1 MSSSIKVAAQ
11 RMNRKLSE
19 ERDSQRASLLANEA
33 VELFKVG
40 DKVQAS
46 RKLREAAAL
55 GHANPD
61 VQAAFLTIH
70 NDDQLNSP
78 LLDLVRRY
86 ALYHNNPAG
95 DEAVKYLK
103 GPEAANAA
111 PVALECMQILL
122 ECRQSTM
129 SDAQDFIVA
138 ELARQSP
145 AVREYLAAELQAST
159 TSFFDNVYERGDDA
173 ANCLR
178 SIVLDDKLWPTE
190 DVRLRVEDDLF
201 QLFLAKLM
209 ETGHDHDGRALKG
222 IALLLIADTQRL
234 HTFVDEEAFEAVMG
248 SLDLRLPA
256 DVRGQATLVLSK
268 YFEAAESTGQEYLA
282 KYVRSHV
289 ERRKG
294 DDLVL
299 AFSGSAHLFPVIP
312 HLVAQLFLT
321 DGFLASTMPLLDRK
335 FSSPIVHDAFLN
347 LLNAACIDGAC
358 RAAIAQY
365 CASWLSEKVS
375 NGTGKQPSVA
385 ATVLAKLRT
394 SGLGVKTGN
403 QRADKADDDVSELV
417 DLFKNSLAVVEEGK
431 TVSDSIEGLAYTSLK
446 SEVKESLAKD
456 RKFLKALLD
465 TLDEHHDSPE
475 VVVGGLSIISNLTQY
490 SPTLSEE
497 QKKISQL
504 KAYANATKPVEPSLL
519 ENDEHVRARCSAVV
533 EAGTVASLTRLNRG
547 RSPATAQLSDKILLS
562 LSKNPKDRGKL
573 AQQGAVKL
581 LVLHAQ
587 RSLKAEVSSQQNTD
601 AAHALARILISLNPA
616 HIFPGGSTP
625 DITDAIPPLVA
636 LLKPPSGEVLSDQP
650 RDLLPVFES
659 LLALTNLASAPNPNA
674 ASFITKSAWD
684 EVENLLL
691 GNNELIR
698 RAACELICN
707 LTVIPTGAEKFADG
721 TKRAAQRLHILV
733 AMADV
738 EDLPTR
744 RAAGGALAMLTEQYA
759 TVIAAILDL
768 KRAPEILLELCQD
781 EDTGVVHRG
790 LVIVRN
796 MVCCDEEDAQN
807 KNLALRARDAF
818 KKKDEIDKLKNALK
832 KTKEPELF
840 GIGVQALKVLVEK

>member
-1 MSSSIKVAAQ
+1 
-11 RMNRKLSE
+11 LGP
-19 ERDSQRASLLANEA
+19 ANAE
-33 VELFKVG
+33 
-40 DKVQAS
+40 
-46 RKLREAAAL
+46 
-55 GHANPD
+55 

-70 NDDQLNSP
+70 DDDQLNSP
-78 LLDLVRRY
+78 LLELVRRY
-86 ALYHNNPAG
+86 ALYHNNAAG
-95 DEAVKYLK
+95 DEAIKYLK
-103 GPEAANAA
+103 SSEAPNAA
-111 PVALECMQILL
+111 AVALECMRIMV

-129 SDAQDFIVA
+129 SDAQDFIIA
-138 ELARQSP
+138 ELSRQSP
-145 AVREYLAAELQAST
+145 AVREYLASELQAST

-178 SIVLDDKLWPTE
+178 SVVLDDKLWPTE
-190 DVRLRVEDDLF
+190 DARLRVEDDLF

-234 HTFVDEEAFEAVMG
+234 HTFVDEEAFEALMG

-268 YFEAAESTGQEYLA
+268 YFEAAESTGQGYLA
-282 KYVRSHV
+282 KYVKTHV
-289 ERRKG
+289 ERKKG

-299 AFSGSAHLFPVIP
+299 AFSGAAHLFPVIP

-321 DGFLASTMPLLDRK
+321 EGFLASTMPLLDRK

-347 LLNAACIDGAC
+347 LLNAACLDGAC
-358 RAAIAQY
+358 RTAIAQQ
-365 CASWLSEKVS
+365 CATWLSDKVS
-375 NGTGKQPSVA
+375 NGTGKQPAVA
-385 ATVLAKLRT
+385 ATILAKLRT
-394 SGLGVKTGN
+394 SGLGVKIGD
-403 QRADKADDDVSELV
+403 QKASKADDDVSELV
-417 DLFKNSLAVVEEGK
+417 DLFKNSLVVVEEGK

-465 TLDEHHDSPE
+465 TLDEHHESPE

-490 SPTLSEE
+490 APNLSEE
-497 QKKISQL
+497 QKKLSQL
-504 KAYANATKPVEPSLL
+504 KAYANATKPAEPSPL
-519 ENDEHVRARCSAVV
+519 EDEQHVRARCSGVV
-533 EAGTVASLTRLNRG
+533 EAGAVASLTRLNKG

-581 LVLHAQ
+581 LVSHAQ
-587 RSLKAEVSSQQNTD
+587 RSLHSDSHATID
-601 AAHALARILISLNPA
+601 AAHALARVLISLNPA

-625 DITDAIPPLVA
+625 DITDAVPPLAA
-636 LLKPPSGEVLSDQP
+636 LLKSPGTEGVLSNDQP

-659 LLALTNLASAPNPNA
+659 LLALTNLASAPNPSA
-674 ASFITKSAWD
+674 ASFIAKSAWD
-684 EVENLLL
+684 DIEDLLL
-691 GNNELIR
+691 GNNELVR

-707 LTVIPTGAEKFADG
+707 LVVIPPGAEKFADG
-721 TKRAAQRLHILV
+721 SKRAAQRLHILV

-744 RAAGGALAMLTEQYA
+744 RAAGGALAMLTELYA
-759 TVIAAILDL
+759 TAISAILEL
-768 KRAPEILLELCQD
+768 KRAPEILLELC
-781 EDTGVVHRG
+781 EDGDQGIVHRG

-796 MVCCDEEDAQN
+796 MLYCDAEDA
-807 KNLALRARDAF
+807 KYKDLALKAKQAF
-818 KKKDEIDKLKNALK
+818 RKDNGVEKLKSALK
-832 KTKEPELF
+832 RIRDPELL
-840 GIGVQALKVLVEK
+840 GIGVQALKVLVEN

>member
-1 MSSSIKVAAQ
+1 MSSDIKVAAQ

-33 VELFKVG
+33 VELSNAG
-40 DKVQAS
+40 NKVQAS

-61 VQAAFLTIH
+61 VQAAFFTIH
-70 NDDQLNSP
+70 HDDQSNSP
-78 LLDLVRRY
+78 LLELVRKY
-86 ALYHNNPAG
+86 ALYHNNAAG
-95 DEAVKYLK
+95 DEAVKYLRST
-103 GPEAANAA
+103 EAFNAA
-111 PVALECMQILL
+111 AVALECMQILI

-129 SDAQDFIVA
+129 SDAQDFIIA

-145 AVREYLAAELQAST
+145 EVRQYLATELQAST
-159 TSFFDNVYERGDDA
+159 TSFFDNIYDRGDDA

-178 SIVLDDKLWPTE
+178 SVVLDDKLWPTE
-190 DVRLRVEDDLF
+190 DARLRVEDDLF

-234 HTFVDEEAFEAVMG
+234 HTFVDREAFEALMG

-268 YFEAAESTGQEYLA
+268 YFEVDESIAQAYLSD
-282 KYVRSHV
+282 YVRIHV
-289 ERRKG
+289 ERKKG

-299 AFSGSAHLFPVIP
+299 AFSSAAHLFPVVP

-321 DGFLASTMPLLDRK
+321 EGFLVSTMPLLDKR
-335 FSSPIVHDAFLN
+335 FSRPIVHDAFLN
-347 LLNAACIDGAC
+347 LVNAACIDGAC
-358 RAAIAQY
+358 RAAIAQH
-365 CASWLSEKVS
+365 CATWLSDRVS
-375 NGTGKQPSVA
+375 NGTGKQPAVA

-394 SGLGVKTGN
+394 SGLGAKIGN
-403 QRADKADDDVSELV
+403 QRASVADDDVSELV
-417 DLFKNSLAVVEEGK
+417 DLFKNSLTVIEEGK

-456 RKFLKALLD
+456 RKFLKALLN

-475 VVVGGLSIISNLTQY
+475 VVVGGLSIICNLTQY
-490 SPTLSEE
+490 APNLSEE
-497 QKKISQL
+497 QKKMSQL
-504 KAYANATKPVEPSLL
+504 KAYANATKPAEPSPL
-519 ENDEHVRARCSAVV
+519 ENDEHVKARCSAVV
-533 EAGTVASLTRLNRG
+533 EAGAVASLTRLNKG

-562 LSKNPKDRGKL
+562 LSKNAKDRGKL

-581 LVLHAQ
+581 LVLHSQ
-587 RSLKAEVSSQQNTD
+587 KNLKSENQSQAKTD
-601 AAHALARILISLNPA
+601 AAHALARVLISLNPA

-625 DITDAIPPLVA
+625 DITDAVPPLVA
-636 LLKPPSGEVLSDQP
+636 LLRRPGGEVLSDQP

-674 ASFITKSAWD
+674 AVVILKSAWD
-684 EVENLLL
+684 EIEDLLL
-691 GNNELIR
+691 GHNEMVR

-707 LTVIPTGAEKFADG
+707 LVVFPAGAEKFADG
-721 TKRAAQRLHILV
+721 SKRAAQRLHILI

-744 RAAGGALAMLTEQYA
+744 RAAGGAIAMLTEQYA
-759 TVIAAILDL
+759 NVISAILDL
-768 KRAPEILLELCQD
+768 QRAPEIMLELCQD
-781 EDTGVVHRG
+781 DSPEVVHRG
-790 LVIVRN
+790 LVAVKN
-796 MVCCDEEDAQN
+796 MVCCDQEDAEN
-807 KNLALRARDAF
+807 KSLALRAREAF
-818 KKKDEIDKLKNALK
+818 KKEDGVENLKTALK
-832 KTKEPELF
+832 ETKEPELL

>member
-1 MSSSIKVAAQ
+1 MFFSQKWFNPS
-11 RMNRKLSE
+11 LSPLQE
-19 ERDSQRASLLANEA
+19 
-33 VELFKVG
+33 
-40 DKVQAS
+40 AS

-78 LLDLVRRY
+78 LLELVRRY

-95 DEAVKYLK
+95 DEAVKYLRSS
-103 GPEAANAA
+103 EASNAA
-111 PVALECMQILL
+111 AVALECMQILL

-129 SDAQDFIVA
+129 SDAQDFIIA
-138 ELARQSP
+138 ELARSSP
-145 AVREYLAAELQAST
+145 AVREYLVAELQEST

-178 SIVLDDKLWPTE
+178 SVVLDDKLWPTE

-234 HTFVDEEAFEAVMG
+234 HTFVDQEAFEALMG
-248 SLDLRLPA
+248 SLDLRLPP

-268 YFEAAESTGQEYLA
+268 YFEVAEATGKEYLT
-282 KYVRSHV
+282 KYIKSHI
-289 ERRKG
+289 ERKKG

-299 AFSGSAHLFPVIP
+299 AFSGAAHLFPVIP
-312 HLVAQLFLT
+312 HIMAQLFMT
-321 DGFLASTMPLLDRK
+321 DGFLTLIMPILDRK

-358 RAAIAQY
+358 RTAIAQN
-365 CASWLSEKVS
+365 CASWLSDKVS
-375 NGTGKQPSVA
+375 NGTGKQPAVA

-394 SGLGVKTGN
+394 SGLDVKIGTQKAN
-403 QRADKADDDVSELV
+403 KADDDVSELV

-456 RKFLKALLD
+456 RKFLKTLLD

-490 SPTLSEE
+490 APNLSEE
-497 QKKISQL
+497 QKKMSQL
-504 KAYANATKPVEPSLL
+504 KAYANASKPVEPSPL
-519 ENDEHVRARCSAVV
+519 ENEEHVRARCTAAV
-533 EAGTVASLTRLNRG
+533 EAGVVASLARLNKS
-547 RSPATAQLSDKILLS
+547 RSPATAQLTDKILLS
-562 LSKNPKDRGKL
+562 LSKNAKDRGKL
-573 AQQGAVKL
+573 AQQGAVKI
-581 LVLHAQ
+581 LVSHASRNLQ
-587 RSLKAEVSSQQNTD
+587 LENKSQATTD
-601 AAHALARILISLNPA
+601 GAHALARVLISLNPA
-616 HIFPGGSTP
+616 HVFPGGLTP
-625 DITDAIPPLVA
+625 DITDAVPPLVA
-636 LLKPPSGEVLSDQP
+636 LLKAPGREGFSNDQP

-674 ASFITKSAWD
+674 ASFIIKSSWD
-684 EVENLLL
+684 DIEDLLL
-691 GNNELIR
+691 GNNELVR

-707 LTVIPTGAEKFADG
+707 LTVVPTGAEKFADG
-721 TKRAAQRLHILV
+721 SKRAAQRIHILV

-744 RAAGGALAMLTEQYA
+744 RAAGGALAMLTEQYV
-759 TVIAAILDL
+759 TVISAILDL
-768 KRAPEILLELCQD
+768 KRAPEILLELC
-781 EDTGVVHRG
+781 EDGDQGIVHRG
-790 LVIVRN
+790 LVAVRN
-796 MVCCDEEDAQN
+796 MLCCDEDDVEN
-807 KNLALRARDAF
+807 KELSLRARELF
-818 KKKDEIDKLKNALK
+818 KKEDGVEKLKNALK
-832 KTKEPELF
+832 KSKDPELLSV
-840 GIGVQALKVLVEK
+840 GVQALKVLVEK